1 MREATPNVAEARR
14 MLNKGIV
21 ISGVGETEQGKLP
34 GRGSFELLA
43 EATKITLDDAGLTLG
58 EVDGLVTAFRPRW
71 RSMLV
76 LQRWCSA
83 FEAITPDPASARP
96 G

>member
-58 EVDGLVTAFRPRW
+58 EVDGLVTAFSFVESTLMHSTTFADYLGMERGYF
-71 RSMLV
+71 
-76 LQRWCSA
+76 A
-83 FEAITPDPASARP
+83 
-96 G
+96 